1 MSFCYQSL
9 PVTFLTGLIDCFEKC
24 LGLPWKNAILN
35 KVVCAVLLRACVV
48 GPDVERLAD
57 LAVDVPVGEPPCR
70 GVLADLVGQVL
81 HPPAAACSKTQSK

>member
-1 MSFCYQSL
+1 M
-9 PVTFLTGLIDCFEKC
+9 DCFEAGS
-24 LGLPWKNAILN
+24 GLPWKKCHFQHNR
-35 KVVCAVLLRACVV
+35 VCAAARPCVF

-57 LAVDVPVGEPPCR
+57 LAVDVSVGEAPRR